1 LQEQVISIKIFII
14 SPTLEF
20 KLIYIQIYF
29 AVQQMTSYIT
39 LKFQVGED
47 NLNEKLKE
55 AAAIIK
61 EGGTVAFPTE
71 TVYGLGAD
79 ALNPEAVKAIF
90 QAKGR
95 PADNPLIVHIFSKE
109 QCHDLVKQIPEKASA
124 LMDVFWPGPLTL
136 IMKRKTI
143 VPDITTGG
151 LDTVALRVPD
161 NEIARKLIEY
171 SGKAIAAPSAN
182 TSGKPSPT
190 TADHVISDLD
200 GKINAV
206 IDGGAVSVGVE
217 STVIDMTTE
226 PPAILR
232 PGMISKD
239 DIEAVI
245 GSVKIAYDD
254 KVHPESQIVRSPGM
268 KYTHYSPDATVILI
282 EGKNEDVIAR
292 IAQILSSSEILGNKV
307 GLLLTEESTSFL
319 KADEI
324 FSMGKKDR
332 PEEIASKLFAGLRYM
347 DEKEMDLIL
356 VDGSFSQLGI
366 GVAVSNRIRKA
377 AKDIIK
383 V

>member
-1 LQEQVISIKIFII
+1 
-14 SPTLEF
+14 
-20 KLIYIQIYF
+20 
-29 AVQQMTSYIT
+29 MTSYIT
-39 LKFQVGED
+39 LKFQVDED

-79 ALNPEAVKAIF
+79 ALNPDAVKAIF

-95 PADNPLIVHIFSKE
+95 PADNPLIVHISSKE
-109 QCHDLVKQIPEKASA
+109 QCYDLVKQIPEKASA

-232 PGMISKD
+232 PGMISKE

-268 KYTHYSPDATVILI
+268 KYTHYSPDANVILI
-282 EGKNEDVIAR
+282 EGKNKDVIAR
-292 IAQILSSSEILGNKV
+292 IAKILSSSEIMGKKV
-307 GLLLTEESTSFL
+307 GLLLTEESRSFL

-332 PEEIASKLFAGLRYM
+332 PEETASKLFAGLRYM

-356 VDGSFSQLGI
+356 VDGSFSQLGV